1 MGQMEDEFF
10 AAVVA
15 GSTTRNG
22 RGTRGDG
29 PPHGGEIV
37 PRFLKDEDN
46 KDGKSTFL
54 VDANGNA
61 YEPYALSWRY
71 LGMYADCDLTYAM
84 REIDGLNRRRRR
96 QRGRQLGGGGN
107 NNNNNKNGGGD
118 DCSRKILWAAVRPRR
133 WSVGRSSCS
142 IAAATSDGCSST
154 RISPATHTH
163 LVLHSMAQHLVLYI
177 CSTTIHGT
185 AVTALASTNTMIG
198 KPMRGTNPLARP
210 AAVPN

>member
-1 MGQMEDEFF
+1 MDRLDDEFF

-15 GSTTRNG
+15 GSTTRSG

-29 PPHGGEIV
+29 PSHGGEIV

-46 KDGKSTFL
+46 KNGKSTYL

-118 DCSRKILWAAVRPRR
+118 DCSRKILWAAVRPRAV
-133 WSVGRSSCS
+133 VGRSSYCCRDERRVLV
-142 IAAATSDGCSST
+142 TEETLQLLT
-154 RISPATHTH
+154 RIS
-163 LVLHSMAQHLVLYI
+163 LHSIAQLLVLYI

-185 AVTALASTNTMIG
+185 AVTALASINTMIG

-210 AAVPN
+210 AAAPN